1 MQTRTDLAIENT
13 ESDEHL
19 KGIEKEEIY
28 QGTLKITRI
37 SVTNKETADIIG
49 KPVGKYITIECLPI
63 TDNIGE
69 LKNETEIIGKE
80 IKKFL
85 PDEGEILVAGLGN
98 KAITP
103 DALGVRSME
112 YILATRHIKGEFAR
126 VAGLDKLRGVS
137 VITTG
142 VMGQTG
148 IETGEI
154 IESIVRKIKPAVL
167 IAVDALAAKDVSRL
181 GCTVQISNTGI
192 NPGSGVGNRRKGIN
206 ERNIGI
212 PVIAVGIPTVVD
224 LMTLVHDK
232 DESMIVTPR
241 EIDLLIGRGAKLIGM
256 AINCAIQGEYD
267 YDTLSEL
274 VS

>member
-154 IESIVRKIKPAVL
+154 IESVVRKIKPAVL

-241 EIDLLIGRGAKLIGM
+241 EIDLLIERGAKLIGM

-267 YDTLSEL
+267 YDTLSAL